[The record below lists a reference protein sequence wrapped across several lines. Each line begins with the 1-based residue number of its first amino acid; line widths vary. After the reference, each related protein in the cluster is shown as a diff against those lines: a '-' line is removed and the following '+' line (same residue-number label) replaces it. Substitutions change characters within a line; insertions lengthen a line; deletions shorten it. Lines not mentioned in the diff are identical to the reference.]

1 MATTTAT
8 PSRTTSTARAFPLKY
23 FVIAFAFT
31 WTLWWLAALEARGL
45 ISPLSI
51 PAQGLGVLGPLV
63 AAVVLTAREG
73 GAALAAK
80 PDRALACGAG
90 MVRGR
95 PLGTGATLPDHA
107 GA

>member
-8 PSRTTSTARAFPLKY
+8 PSRTTSTTRAFPVRY

-45 ISPLSI
+45 ISSLPI

-63 AAVVLTAREG
+63 AATILTAQEG
-73 GAALAAK
+73 G
-80 PDRALACGAG
+80 
-90 MVRGR
+90 RGFA
-95 PLGTGATLPDHA
+95 PC
-107 GA
+107 